1 MNATPFT
8 VVIPLYNKV
17 NSICRTLASIEKQRL
32 KPKEVIVIDDGSTDG
47 SSEKVAAYDMNN
59 LRLVIQ
65 KNQGVSAARNLG
77 AKYATTKYI
86 AFLDAD
92 DQWSPFY
99 LEEMDRLIKRFPR
112 HHFFASNYQKVMGDG
127 DFLDPKLATGCLPPT
142 GCIMNNYFD
151 VASRGDLPF
160 MPSSCVVSRSLFNR
174 LKGFPVGEPMGED
187 QALFSQIAL
196 KESMVY
202 TPLVLM
208 LYHTDAENRACDRH
222 VPDDLLPFAKRLL
235 LRVSNSAMDSNQV
248 IAIKRYCAAHACH
261 LAKINI
267 QVGNLRVARRLLQL
281 NICQFKPLHRFVL
294 RAMTVVKSL
303 QFNVTNLFLKSRQAH

>member
-1 MNATPFT
+1 MNKTPFT

-17 NSICRTLASIEKQRL
+17 DSICRTLASIEKQRL
-32 KPKEVIVIDDGSTDG
+32 QPQEIIVIDDGSTDG
-47 SSEKVAAYDMNN
+47 SKEKVASYNLDN

-77 AKYATTKYI
+77 VKYATSKFV

-99 LEEMDRLIKRFPR
+99 LEEMDRLIKRFPNQ
-112 HHFFASNYQKVMGDG
+112 HFFASNYQKVIDG
-127 DFLDPKLATGCLPPT
+127 GHYQDPKLATGCLPPT

-160 MPSSCVVSRSLFNR
+160 MPSSSVISRRLFNR
-174 LKGFPVGEPMGED
+174 MNGFPVGEPMGED
-187 QALFSQIAL
+187 QALFSQVAL
-196 KESMVY
+196 KESIVY
-202 TPLVLM
+202 SPLVLM

-222 VPDDLLPFAKRLL
+222 IPDDLLPFAKRLL
-235 LRVSNSAMDSNQV
+235 LRVGNCALDNQLEV
-248 IAIKRYCAAHACH
+248 AIKRYCAAHACH
-261 LAKINI
+261 LAKINLRA
-267 QVGNLRVARRLLQL
+267 GNVTVARRLLKL

-294 RAMTVVKSL
+294 KTLATAKSL
-303 QFNVTNLFLKSRQAH
+303 QRSVAMRFFIHRQAH